1 MRYKVNIT
9 GKETLKMKKDKNLPP
24 WSEVIKLSNRALL
37 IFYKRYPQM
46 VVSRFLNVIWS
57 ALTPYVGIYLSALV
71 IDELAGNR
79 DPGRLK
85 NLVLLTLISA
95 AVIALVSAFLNKWKE
110 TQNAGLWLKSFHIY
124 SEKLLTLDY
133 IDMDD
138 TKTMELIAA
147 VRRNQSYGG
156 WGLYRVIGEYENL
169 CSGVL
174 TLLGGIS
181 LTVSLFRS
189 TVPESAG
196 AYMVLNQPLFLVPVI
211 AIMLGVTYISPA
223 LSNKAG
229 SYFALNRNLNVLTNR
244 LWNFFVLLG
253 INRENADDVRIYRQD
268 KMLEMGGSKK
278 DNVFSS
284 QGIFAKYSRG
294 PAGLFRAA
302 SAAVSVSF
310 TGVVYAFVC
319 LKAWAGAFGLGAVTQ
334 YVASITKVSGSLS
347 RIIGIFGSLRVNASY
362 LTQVFEFLDI
372 PNNMYQGS
380 LTVEKRRD
388 RKYEVEFRDVSFQYP
403 GSKTYALRHV
413 NMKFEV
419 GKRLAVVGMN
429 GSGKTTFIKLLCRL
443 YDPTEGEILLNGI
456 DIRKY
461 SYMEYM
467 MLFSVVFQDFK
478 LFALPLGENV
488 AGAAEYDGERVKDCL
503 EKAGFA
509 ERLTEMPDGLKT
521 YLYKDYDNDG
531 VNISGGEGQKIAIAR
546 ALYKDAPFIILDEP
560 TAALDPIAEAEIYGK
575 FDEIAGDKTTIY
587 ISHRLSSCK
596 FCDEILVFHE
606 GSVIQQGTHASLVA
620 DSSGKYHELWH
631 AQAQY
636 YAQK

>member
-1 MRYKVNIT
+1 MR
-9 GKETLKMKKDKNLPP
+9 KDKNLPK
-24 WSEVIKLSNRALL
+24 WGEVIKLSNRALL

-85 NLVLLTLISA
+85 SLVLLTLIA
-95 AVIALVSAFLNKWKE
+95 ATVIALVSAFLNKWKE

-138 TKTMELIAA
+138 TKTTELLAA
-147 VRRNQSYGG
+147 IRRDQSYGG

-174 TLLGGIS
+174 TLLGGIF
-181 LTVSLFRS
+181 LTVSLFTS
-189 TVPESAG
+189 PVPESAG
-196 AYMVLNQPLFLVPVI
+196 AYVVLNHPMFLVPVV
-211 AIMLGVTYISPA
+211 AVMLLITYISPA

-229 SYFALNRNLNVLTNR
+229 SYFAINSDLHVLTNR

-253 INRENADDVRIYRQD
+253 LNRENADDVRIYRQD

-278 DNVFSS
+278 DNPYSS
-284 QGIFAKYSRG
+284 QGIFAKYSLG
-294 PAGLFRAA
+294 PAGFYRAA

-334 YVASITKVSGSLS
+334 YVASITRVSGSLS
-347 RIIGIFGSLRVNASY
+347 WLIGIFGSLRVNASY

-403 GSKTYALRHV
+403 GSKTYALHHM
-413 NMKFEV
+413 NMKFEI

-461 SYMEYM
+461 NYMEYM

-488 AGAAEYDGERVKDCL
+488 AGAAKYDGERVMDCL
-503 EKAGFA
+503 EKSGFT
-509 ERLTEMPDGLKT
+509 EKLKEMPKGLET

-560 TAALDPIAEAEIYGK
+560 TAALDPIAEAEIYSK
-575 FDEIAGDKTTIY
+575 FDEIAGDKTAIY

-596 FCDEILVFHE
+596 FCDEIVVFHE

-620 DSSGKYHELWH
+620 DNGGKYHELWH

-636 YAQK
+636 YTEA